1 MPKGMT
7 EAEERRLYVYSGG
20 FLTQPRIRRI
30 LTLAG
35 YTVRIGAPQGPEDRV
50 GVWGHS
56 PTAPRGEKVSVG
68 VDTSGGISA
77 TPDLVAGDT
86 V

>member
-1 MPKGMT
+1 MLFLRGQ
-7 EAEERRLYVYSGG
+7 AEFWKLALIAE
-20 FLTQPRIRRI
+20 
-30 LTLAG
+30 AG
-35 YTVRIGAPQGPEDRV
+35 YMKVDVED
-50 GVWGHS
+50 GKFAFEH
-56 PTAPRGEKVSVG
+56 APRGEKVSVG